1 MITQGQCLPL
11 FRRNKLF
18 AGLND
23 ATIIECAKQF
33 TLVHACRR
41 QTVYRQGDPCKQV
54 YCLLQGSVRL
64 SRLAEDGSEF
74 TTGIV
79 GHSDIFGEGA
89 LFDDEAFLSTATA
102 LSDGIV
108 AVCSAERVR
117 SLVRR
122 YPALSINIAQH
133 FREEQHRALDRLE
146 LLSNKPV
153 RERLLAVLRELALQ
167 CDVGDAQDGKYELK
181 LTHVEVASLVGSTR
195 ETVSSELSKLVRAGL
210 IAKRGRKIFVDLA
223 AHVAA

>member
-1 MITQGQCLPL
+1 MNTQGPSLSL

-23 ATIIECAKQF
+23 AAIVECAKQF
-33 TLVHACRR
+33 TLVRTCRR
-41 QTVYRQGDPCKQV
+41 QTVYRQGDPCEQV
-54 YCLLQGSVRL
+54 YCLLRGSIRL

-79 GHSDIFGEGA
+79 GNSDLFGEGA

-102 LSDGIV
+102 LSDGMV
-108 AVCSAERVR
+108 AVCSAERMR

-122 YPALSINIAQH
+122 YPTLSINIAQH
-133 FREEQHRALDRLE
+133 FREEQHRTLDRLE
-146 LLSNKPV
+146 RNKPV
-153 RERLLAVLRELALQ
+153 RERLLALLRELATQ
-167 CDVGDAQDGKYELK
+167 CEMGDAQDGKYELK

-195 ETVSSELSKLVRAGL
+195 ETVSSEFSKLVRAGL
-210 IAKRGRKIFVDLA
+210 VAKRGRKILIDLA
-223 AHVAA
+223 THVAA